1 MFFCRVYAY
10 AEKLS
15 SGKTYIIRSAL
26 DNDYVLDIENKG
38 TKNGTKVQLSHYS
51 EKGAQKFTI
60 QKVKDDYYRI
70 IDVNSGKAVTAT
82 DTLGMYLWEWN
93 GKFPGYLTQ
102 LFSFEVEKALG
113 ECVYIKSILGYDVK
127 AEKIARAEDLAYIR
141 YEGEYGAG
149 KLWLLSSVSTS
160 TRGGTAITSL
170 TDKDTNTNTMQNK
183 ASKPVKEL
191 RSASASKPQN
201 ASSEDTTWNPYLVLG
216 IILAVAIFVT
226 VLLLKA
232 GVNPNSVI
240 HVWVILLFFAGPIF
254 LFRDAIYKALY
265 FVGET
270 IMKIIGSIVAI
281 FILFFYFF
289 GDGEGD
295 RERREGRTDG
305 AQCSHYDRDYC
316 EGCPELNRY
325 DHKYVNHYVDLHRCD
340 DLNRYVD
347 PNKSP
352 EENIRGY

>member
-1 MFFCRVYAY
+1 MKKRIKYVLLCVILQMFFCRVRAY

-60 QKVKDDYYRI
+60 QKVKGDYYRI

-93 GKFPGYLTQ
+93 GKFPSYLTQ
-102 LFSFEVEKALG
+102 LFSF
-113 ECVYIKSILGYDVK
+113 
-127 AEKIARAEDLAYIR
+127 
-141 YEGEYGAG
+141 
-149 KLWLLSSVSTS
+149 
-160 TRGGTAITSL
+160 
-170 TDKDTNTNTMQNK
+170 
-183 ASKPVKEL
+183 
-191 RSASASKPQN
+191 
-201 ASSEDTTWNPYLVLG
+201 LG

-305 AQCSHYDRDYC
+305 APCSHYDRDYC
-316 EGCPELNRY
+316 EGCSELNRY
-325 DHKYVNHYVDLHRCD
+325 DHKYVNRYVDLHRCD